1 MIINIQHIMYI
12 SVFLRILFFNVST
25 QKCKNPQWIKNL
37 SVHAWMIKSWVF
49 HLTLVDTFSDTSL
62 ASKWKPWTQLFNS
75 DFIEI
80 YFLHLGMNWYE
91 FLQAIPLNHY
101 VLMSSLMN
109 KGDSANYSHY
119 NQLFQHW
126 LCTFKLCF
134 I

>member
-1 MIINIQHIMYI
+1 MSQH
-12 SVFLRILFFNVST
+12 RNVQT
-25 QKCKNPQWIKNL
+25 HNELKIYQCM
-37 SVHAWMIKSWVF
+37 MIKSWVF

-80 YFLHLGMNWYE
+80 YFLHLGMNWNE
-91 FLQAIPLNHY
+91 FLQAILLNHY

-109 KGDSANYSHY
+109 KGDS
-119 NQLFQHW
+119 
-126 LCTFKLCF
+126 